1 MTRAAPST
9 DFGAGGARSGAAALM
24 GAFSAAGWP
33 SDAPPKAAAAV
44 AKPKGV
50 AKATPQ
56 EVWHY
61 SWEGAGEEEEEG
73 PPAAMPGGTAG
84 PSLAAR
90 IRAVVAS
97 HEPDARAHWRTR

>member
-1 MTRAAPST
+1 MTRPAPST

-33 SDAPPKAAAAV
+33 SDAPPKAAAV
-44 AKPKGV
+44 AKPKAA

-73 PPAAMPGGTAG
+73 PPAAMPGGVAG

-90 IRAVVAS
+90 ICAVVAS